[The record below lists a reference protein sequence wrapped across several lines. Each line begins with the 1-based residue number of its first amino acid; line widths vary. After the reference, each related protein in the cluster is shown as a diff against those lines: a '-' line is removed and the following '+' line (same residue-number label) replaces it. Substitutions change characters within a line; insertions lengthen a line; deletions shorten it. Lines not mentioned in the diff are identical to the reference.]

1 MATILHLITGLET
14 GGAEGMLMRL
24 LLRAD
29 RGRFRPVVV
38 SMTDNGTIGP
48 LLIEAGIDV
57 RSLGLTRGRADPRGV
72 LRLRRILRDQRPALV
87 QTWLYHADLL
97 GLIVRQLG
105 YAPHLL
111 WNLRCTET
119 IEAGLVR
126 KLSAWFS
133 QIPDLVIVNSS
144 AGMGLHQRLGYRPRR
159 WALIPNGFDLQ
170 QLRPDP
176 AARQAVRA
184 ELGIDRAAVAV
195 GLPAR
200 FHPMKDHRTFLAAAA
215 RLAANRPDL
224 VFVLIGPDIT
234 AANPALADAVG
245 ALGLSGRV
253 RLLGNRHDMRR
264 IYPALDIVALSSAYG
279 EGFPNVIAEAMS
291 CAVPCVATDVGD
303 AAEIIGSTGA
313 VVPPRDAAAL
323 AAALERL
330 IAAGPEQ
337 RRALGQQ
344 ARRRIVDN
352 YDLDD
357 IVRRYEALYQEVLGP
372 APALPPG

>member
-14 GGAEGMLMRL
+14 GGAEGMLLRL

-29 RGRFRPVVV
+29 RDRFRPVVI
-38 SMTDNGTIGP
+38 SMTDTGTIGP
-48 LLIEAGIDV
+48 LLIEAGIEV
-57 RSLGLTRGRADPRGV
+57 RSLGLTRGRPDPRGV
-72 LRLRRILRDQRPALV
+72 VRLRRILRDLRPALV

-97 GLIVRQLG
+97 GLIARQLG

-119 IEAGLVR
+119 IEASLVR

-133 QIPDLVIVNSS
+133 QIPDIVIANSS
-144 AGMGLHQRLGYRPRR
+144 AGMRFHQRLGYRPRR
-159 WALIPNGFDLQ
+159 WALIPNGFDLR
-170 QLRPDP
+170 QLRPDE
-176 AARQAVRA
+176 AARRAVRG
-184 ELGIDRAAVAV
+184 EIGIDRAAVAV

-224 VFVLIGPDIT
+224 VFVLIGPGIT
-234 AANPALADAVG
+234 GTNPALADAVG

-253 RLLGNRHDMRR
+253 RLLGDRQDMRR

-279 EGFPNVIAEAMS
+279 EGFPNVIAEAMC

-313 VVPPRDAAAL
+313 VVPPGDEAAL
-323 AAALERL
+323 AAAVERL
-330 IAAGPEQ
+330 IAAGPER
-337 RRALGQQ
+337 RRALGHQ
-344 ARRRIVDN
+344 ARRRIADN
-352 YDLDD
+352 YDLDV
-357 IVRRYEALYQEVLGP
+357 IVRRYEILYQEVLGP
-372 APALPPG
+372 APAFSPA

>member
-1 MATILHLITGLET
+1 M
-14 GGAEGMLMRL
+14 
-24 LLRAD
+24 
-29 RGRFRPVVV
+29 
-38 SMTDNGTIGP
+38 
-48 LLIEAGIDV
+48 
-57 RSLGLTRGRADPRGV
+57 
-72 LRLRRILRDQRPALV
+72 
-87 QTWLYHADLL
+87 
-97 GLIVRQLG
+97 
-105 YAPHLL
+105 
-111 WNLRCTET
+111 
-119 IEAGLVR
+119 
-126 KLSAWFS
+126 
-133 QIPDLVIVNSS
+133 
-144 AGMGLHQRLGYRPRR
+144 
-159 WALIPNGFDLQ
+159 
-170 QLRPDP
+170 
-176 AARQAVRA
+176 RA

-245 ALGLSGRV
+245 ALGLSARV
-253 RLLGNRHDMRR
+253 RLLGNRHDMPR

-372 APALPPG
+372 ARALPPG